1 MRSGYFLTSRNQFS
15 YEKPISKSAVASK
28 KKGEEITFSV
38 SSGLFTAFHSG
49 TFNRQIYN
57 IYISEA
63 KPVEIPK
70 PKPGTT
76 IGDMLDDLRSKFEFI
91 FIFILVEI
99 AGETLVVHSS
109 KNHCAVNFFLMSVKY
124 QFLTLHRID
133 WLRSIK
139 PISTSHI

>member
-1 MRSGYFLTSRNQFS
+1 MRSGFFLTSRNQFS
-15 YEKPISKSAVASK
+15 YVKPISKSTVASK
-28 KKGEEITFSV
+28 KGVTFSV
-38 SSGLFTAFHSG
+38 SIGLFTAFYSG